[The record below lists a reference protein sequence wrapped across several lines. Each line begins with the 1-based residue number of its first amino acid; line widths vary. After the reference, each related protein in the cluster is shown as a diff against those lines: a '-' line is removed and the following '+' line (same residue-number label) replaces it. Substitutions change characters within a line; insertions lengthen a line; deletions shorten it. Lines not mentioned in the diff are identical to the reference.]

1 MSGNTRDIYQFS
13 NGIRIE
19 RSNLLDL
26 QIERYREPGNPNLH
40 EPVEEQWMGRLIDR
54 LGTASP
60 TFLDVGAGVGYY
72 CVLVKKLR
80 PPARVIAV
88 EALPRHA
95 RALRST
101 LVLNGLKERDVELI
115 EAAVAATTGRASFA
129 DLDYGS
135 QLTANAQEHPGAA
148 RLDVPTLSL
157 GDLVSR
163 TGPID
168 LMKMDI
174 QGTEQ
179 EVLGASEQVLCS
191 GKIRSIILGTHGQ
204 ATHSFTR
211 SVLEQCG
218 FQILFDDPAPPMQPD
233 GLIVAN
239 RFEK

>member
-1 MSGNTRDIYQFS
+1 MNGSAQHIYQFS

-40 EPVEEQWMGRLIDR
+40 EPVEEKWMGRLIER

-101 LVLNGLKERDVELI
+101 LVLNGLEHSGVELI
-115 EAAVAATTGRASFA
+115 EAAVAPTTGRASFA

-135 QLTANAQEHPGAA
+135 QLTTNSQDHPGAA
-148 RLDVPTLSL
+148 RIEVPTLSL
-157 GDLVSR
+157 ADLIAK

-179 EVLGASEQVLCS
+179 EVLAGSREVLSS
-191 GKIRSIILGTHGQ
+191 GQIQSIILGTHGP
-204 ATHSFTR
+204 AAHDSTR
-211 SVLEQCG
+211 AALKECYYH
-218 FQILFDDPAPPMQPD
+218 ILFDDPAPPMQPD
-233 GLIVAN
+233 GLIVAS
-239 RFEK
+239 RMR

>member
-1 MSGNTRDIYQFS
+1 MNGSTQDIYQFS

-19 RSNLLDL
+19 RRNLLDL
-26 QIERYREPGNPNLH
+26 QIERYRAPGNPNLH
-40 EPVEEQWMGRLIDR
+40 EPVEEQWMGRLIER
-54 LGTASP
+54 MGTALP

-80 PPARVIAV
+80 PAARVIAV

-95 RALRST
+95 RALRAT
-101 LVLNGLKERDVELI
+101 LMLNQVKEQDVELI
-115 EAAVAATTGRASFA
+115 EVAVAAITGRASFV

-135 QLTANAQEHPGAA
+135 QLTANDQDHPAAA

-157 GDLVSR
+157 ADLVSR

-179 EVLGASEQVLCS
+179 EVLGASTEILGS
-191 GKIRSIILGTHGQ
+191 GQIQSIILGTHGQ
-204 ATHSFTR
+204 AAHSFTR
-211 SVLEQCG
+211 TVLEQCG
-218 FQILFDDPAPPMQPD
+218 FHILFDDPAPPMQPD
-233 GLIVAN
+233 GLVVAS
-239 RFEK
+239 RMS

>member
-1 MSGNTRDIYQFS
+1 MNGSAQDIYQFS
-13 NGIRIE
+13 NGIRIA
-19 RSNLLDL
+19 RGNLLDL
-26 QIERYREPGNPNLH
+26 QIERYRAPGNPNLH
-40 EPVEEQWMGRLIDR
+40 EPVEEEWIGRLIDLIGKR
-54 LGTASP
+54 SM

-80 PPARVIAV
+80 PAARVIAV

-101 LVLNGLKERDVELI
+101 LVLNGLKEQDVELI

-148 RLDVPTLSL
+148 RIEVPTLSL
-157 GDLVSR
+157 ANLVAQ

-179 EVLGASEQVLCS
+179 EVLGASTEILGS
-191 GKIRSIILGTHGQ
+191 GQIRSIILGTHGQ
-204 ATHSFTR
+204 AAHSFTR
-211 SVLEQCG
+211 TVLDQCG
-218 FQILFDDPAPPMQPD
+218 LQILFDDPTPPMQPD
-233 GLIVAN
+233 GLIVAS
-239 RFEK
+239 RMR